1 MSFSLPPIVK
11 LAERLLVDIEQ
22 AVMRFTRA
30 HKYVFG
36 SDLRHSAMKVV
47 KRAQR
52 AWRSREDQAR
62 RIAKLMRAVD
72 SLKIHLQLGM
82 RIKAFRSFAQ
92 FEALAR
98 LAADLGRQVGGW
110 HRQHQQHPKS
120 PNRAPTSAC
129 ECAQILSTCAA
140 SRVIG
145 ANP

>member
-11 LAERLLVDIEQ
+11 VAERLLVDIEQ
-22 AVMRFTRA
+22 AVMRFSRA

-36 SDLRHSAMKVV
+36 TDLRKAAMKVV

-52 AWRSREDQAR
+52 AWRNRDDQAGS
-62 RIAKLMRAVD
+62 IAKLVRAVD
-72 SLKIHLQLGM
+72 NLKIHLQLGM

-98 LAADLGRQVGGW
+98 LASDLGRQAGGW
-110 HRQHQQHPKS
+110 QRQHQQHPKS
-120 PNRAPTSAC
+120 QNRMPPSAC

-140 SRVIG
+140 SRAIG
-145 ANP
+145 AKP